1 LSDKQSI
8 VPAVHGVTHCFRAFA
23 PAPGGLV
30 RNGRRIATVVTV
42 AATLAATAGC
52 RGRKA
57 LGGPSYDGGLSDLS
71 IGLDG
76 PPGTADATAPDG
88 GAPSDGPASTDVPRP
103 VDPQISRAWT
113 WQPCGT
119 IASEAADLG
128 AVFGRQ
134 GDIVV
139 LGAPGVRV
147 YDASGALRAVSSESA
162 SFLVSAPDGAPLIG
176 TIEPSG
182 IVLRSIASPAVRFTF
197 APAPIAT
204 CGRKFAF
211 SVDGDHLFSLGGETT
226 CVWRTSTQS
235 FVGSVAT
242 ARVPTGVPASAMV
255 AVRRDEVITL
265 EELGSTTDVVTR
277 DFTGRERARVR
288 LARTGP
294 AFLSAAG
301 DRLVMTGTL
310 WDLERMIAVPWTANP
325 SNFWSPTPAFTPAG
339 DLVLFGDGLF
349 RTADGARLQTV
360 SDTSRLARADEGT
373 VVLSPDGRRAVSMEF
388 GRATLMD
395 VPSLGIAAV
404 LGPPSLP
411 EATRPTPPINHL
423 ALSRDGSLLVSNAW
437 AFAAF
442 AFNLAPQFADSKV
455 IWSASL
461 EINLEVDVS
470 ADGKTVAIAGDGR
483 ALYGGVDGRIV
494 WPSPPPPAAVGPDI
508 CLPVRLRFSPK
519 MTFLAGNNYSRVLDV
534 FDVRDVSRGTAPVPL
549 VHLPAGCDAVAFS
562 RDERL
567 MATSGAALYRT
578 APNPDGWL
586 KLWSAAVPAPPRD
599 NFTVDGLA
607 NDVSFSPD
615 ETQLLVSRCTQTSC
629 LVNLLGVET
638 GAILRALPELQ
649 APHPS
654 FSPDGSW
661 IVAGGTLL
669 HLSSGDVREL
679 DPAVATTTALF
690 APDGDIIAGSADDV
704 LTRYCRSR

>member
-1 LSDKQSI
+1 
-8 VPAVHGVTHCFRAFA
+8 VA
-23 PAPGGLV
+23 
-30 RNGRRIATVVTV
+30 V
-42 AATLAATAGC
+42 AAALGAGAGC
-52 RGRKA
+52 RERKA

-71 IGLDG
+71 IGFDG
-76 PPGTADATAPDG
+76 PPGTADATATDG
-88 GAPSDGPASTDVPRP
+88 GVPSDGPASIDVPRP

-128 AVFGRQ
+128 AVFDRE

-139 LGAPGVRV
+139 LGASGVRV
-147 YDASGALRAVSSESA
+147 YDASGALREVSSGRA
-162 SFLVSAPDGAPLIG
+162 DFLVAAPDGAPLIG

-182 IVLRSIASPAVRFTF
+182 IVLKPIDSPAARFTF
-197 APAPIAT
+197 APAPIAA
-204 CGRKFAF
+204 CGKNFAF
-211 SVDGDHLFSLGGETT
+211 SLDGDHLFSVGEGTT
-226 CVWRTSTQS
+226 CVWSTSTRA
-235 FVGSVAT
+235 FVGSVAM
-242 ARVPTGVPASAMV
+242 ANVPTGGVPASAMV

-265 EELGSTTDVVTR
+265 EEVSPTTDVVTR
-277 DFTGRERARVR
+277 DFTGRERARLK
-288 LARTGP
+288 LARMGP
-294 AFLSAAG
+294 AFLSPAG
-301 DRLVMTGTL
+301 DRLLMTGTL
-310 WDLERMIAVPWTANP
+310 WDLDRMTALPWTSAP
-325 SNFWSPTPAFTPAG
+325 SNWSPTPAFSPAG
-339 DLVLFGDGLF
+339 DLVLYGDGLF

-360 SDTSRLARADEGT
+360 SNTSRLARAHEGT

-388 GRATLMD
+388 GRVTLMD

-411 EATRPTPPINHL
+411 EASRPAPPINHL
-423 ALSRDGSLLVSNAW
+423 ALSRDGSLLVSNVL

-442 AFNLAPQFADSKV
+442 AFKVAPRFGDSRV
-455 IWSASL
+455 VWSASL
-461 EINLEVDVS
+461 EVNLEIDIS
-470 ADGKTVAIAGDGR
+470 ADGKTVALAGDGR
-483 ALYGGVDGRIV
+483 ALYGGVDGRVV
-494 WPSPPPPAAVGPDI
+494 WQSPPPPAAVGPDL
-508 CLPVRLRFSPK
+508 CLPIRLRFSPK
-519 MTFLAGNNYSRVLDV
+519 MTWLAGNNYSRVLDV
-534 FDVRDVSRGTAPVPL
+534 FDVRDVSRGTPPVPL
-549 VHLPAGCDAVAFS
+549 VQLPAGCDAVAFS

-578 APNPDGWL
+578 APDARGWL

-599 NFTVDGLA
+599 DLIVDGLA

-629 LVNLLGVET
+629 RINLLSVET
-638 GAILRALPELQ
+638 GAIARGLPDLQ

-669 HLSSGDVREL
+669 HLPSGDVREL

-690 APDGDIIAGSADDV
+690 APDGDIIAASANGV